1 MHPYPASGP
10 GQTSVAPHSIDTP
23 RPAMNRRQFTARTS
37 LAAAALAAP
46 LARLQAAEPPRRL
59 RIGQIGTKHPHA
71 AGKLA
76 AILKYPETF
85 EFIGIVEPDADR
97 REAVR
102 HEPPYR
108 GLRWLQEE
116 ELLATEGLRAVA
128 VETAIAELVPTA
140 IRCLHA
146 GRHVHVDKP
155 AGDSLDA
162 CRAMHRLATERGLTV
177 QMGYMFRYN
186 PAFQLAHRL
195 VRQGWLGDITEVSGM
210 IGKYADDAS
219 RREFATYPGGGMFE
233 LACHLIDQLVYLL
246 GAPAKVTAHTRR
258 SFPAKDT
265 FADNQ
270 LAVFD
275 YPMAIATI
283 RCNHIDPLGA
293 ERRQFSLTGTQGTLE
308 IRPLEPPQARLGL
321 DRPRGAFVRG
331 YQDVSFPP
339 LAGRYDGEFLD
350 LARVIRG
357 EKPFGWDAAHDIATH
372 EAVLRAAGML

>member
-1 MHPYPASGP
+1 MHNQAKSGVP
-10 GQTSVAPHSIDTP
+10 QTPRARRHIDTL
-23 RPAMNRRQFTARTS
+23 RPAMNRRQFTARAS
-37 LAAAALAAP
+37 LAAAALVAP
-46 LARLQAAEPPRRL
+46 LARLQTAEPPGRL
-59 RIGQIGTKHPHA
+59 RIGQIGTKHAHA

-85 EFIGIVEPDADR
+85 EFIGIVEPDAAR
-97 REAVR
+97 REALKD
-102 HEPPYR
+102 EPPYR

-116 ELLATEGLRAVA
+116 ALLATAGLRAVA

-140 IRCLHA
+140 IRCLQA
-146 GRHVHVDKP
+146 GFPVHVDKP

-186 PAFQLAHRL
+186 PAFQFAHRV
-195 VRQGWLGDITEVSGM
+195 VREGWLGDITEVSGM

-246 GAPAKVTAHTRR
+246 GAPTKVTAHTRR

-275 YPMAIATI
+275 YPQAIATI

-293 ERRQFSLTGTQGTLE
+293 ERRRFSITGTQGTLE
-308 IRPLEPPQARLGL
+308 IRPLEPPLARLGL
-321 DRPRGAFVRG
+321 DRPRGGFVRG
-331 YQDVSFPP
+331 YQDVNLPP

-357 EKPFGWDAAHDIATH
+357 ERPLAWDAAHDIATH